1 MPGRRALVASQQLR
15 ELHRPLNHLVVVMI
29 GDQQLMPG
37 LVEVAPRQQ
46 RLVPA
51 SRMIHGVP

>member
-1 MPGRRALVASQQLR
+1 
-15 ELHRPLNHLVVVMI
+15 VVVMI

-37 LVEVAPRQQ
+37 LVKVAPRQQ